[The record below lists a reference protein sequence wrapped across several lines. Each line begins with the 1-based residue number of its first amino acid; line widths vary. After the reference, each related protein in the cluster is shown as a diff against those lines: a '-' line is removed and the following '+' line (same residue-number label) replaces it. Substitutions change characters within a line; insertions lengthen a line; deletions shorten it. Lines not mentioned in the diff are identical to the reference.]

1 MSSESLYDERTVWVG
16 NVPAGYGEA
25 EVRAELRRHN
35 IESPYAIKV
44 CTSHRNNPYAF
55 LSYKSKKSVKRLL
68 MLGESAVVWEKT
80 KKYGFFKV
88 FFLRIHS
95 RCCVSLASE
104 QCTGD

>member
-1 MSSESLYDERTVWVG
+1 MYSAPLYDERRVWVG

-44 CTSHRNNPYAF
+44 CTSYRNNQYAF
-55 LSYKSKKSVKRLL
+55 LSYKSKRAASKVLA
-68 MLGESAVVWEKT
+68 LGESAIVWQKT
-80 KKYGFFKV
+80 NKYGFFKV